1 MRNLNIILLCALAVS
16 LAMTAC
22 KKNEDKD
29 CLELD
34 TTASFVVDGTALTVT
49 HTPVWTSSGIYQSLG
64 FRHDLAGGGQH
75 IVTIIFEGDSIGTYP
90 LKGQLDPH
98 RAMYMGPNS
107 NNNALFTGPGETGT
121 VTITDMDLS
130 NGCLTGNYSFTA
142 NFVQVTGEFQ
152 SLRPQ

>member
-1 MRNLNIILLCALAVS
+1 MRTKLLLLAFS
-16 LAMTAC
+16 FGIAFTSC
-22 KKNEDKD
+22 NQDNEED
-29 CLELD
+29 CLDKD
-34 TTASFVVDGTALTVT
+34 TTASFIVDGTAFAVT

-64 FRHDLAGGGQH
+64 FRHDLVSGEQH
-75 IVTIIFEGDSIGTYP
+75 IVTVIFEGDSVGTYP

-107 NNNALFTGPGETGT
+107 NNNALFTGPDETGT
-121 VTITDMDLS
+121 ITITDMDLT

-142 NFVQVTGEFQ
+142 NFVQVTGEFE